1 MSDFDDRELGDALR
15 RRAGAATD
23 GLGIE
28 AARTAVVARAGR
40 VRRRRAAVAGGA
52 AMAGLIAA
60 AVFVIGPGSDSTVTT
75 PADQTDGAPATSVDS
90 SVDMTT
96 PGTGPDRTEPDRQVT
111 TTTAPTSTLPG
122 PTTTDPSAIPPTG
135 TATSTTAPS
144 TSEPPAPGTTVVA
157 TPTTPTTA
165 TTPTTTTVAPVARS
179 GHPGVLVGRRLD
191 LRALGRRCVERPG
204 RDTGSRV
211 QLRGG
216 RRSTRSDE
224 GSVPGRRRLPDRDPG
239 RGRRSRPR
247 RMTQPPST
255 SRRVLSRH
263 TSIDVDRDSG
273 GITWPGQIPTPPATG
288 SPATRRS
295 S

>member
-1 MSDFDDRELGDALR
+1 
-15 RRAGAATD
+15 
-23 GLGIE
+23 
-28 AARTAVVARAGR
+28 
-40 VRRRRAAVAGGA
+40 
-52 AMAGLIAA
+52 MAGLIAA

-165 TTPTTTTVAPVARS
+165 TTPTTTTVAPVPDPVTLAYSSAGGSISVRWDGVALS
-179 GHPGVLVGRRLD
+179 GLVVTPAAGFNYE
-191 LRALGRRCVERPG
+191 VEDDR
-204 RDTGSRV
+204 
-211 QLRGG
+211 
-216 RRSTRSDE
+216 
-224 GSVPGRRRLPDRDPG
+224 PDR
-239 RGRRSRPR
+239 
-247 RMTQPPST
+247 M
-255 SRRVLSRH
+255 RVRFQGDGDFR
-263 TSIDVDRDSG
+263 IEIRVEDGEVVRVE
-273 GITWPGQIPTPPATG
+273 
-288 SPATRRS
+288 
-295 S
+295 